1 MATHQHP
8 ISDSSS
14 ATKQEKKRARLA
26 RPASVRGKFLWSY
39 ALMVA
44 SLHLAALLVLL
55 PWLFSWTGLI
65 ALLVGIHVY
74 GQGITL
80 CYHRLLTHHS
90 FKTPKWFER
99 LWVVISLCSMQ
110 DTPARW
116 VANHRFH
123 HSHSDDQ
130 PDPHSPLVSFFW
142 SHVGWL
148 FYRNDEIHNASML
161 QKHARDIL
169 HDPFY
174 MKLEKTP
181 LAYFIYLAHAVLY
194 FLVGL
199 TIGWTV
205 NGSLLAGTQFGLSLL
220 VWGVLVRTVVV
231 WHITW
236 SVNSL
241 THLFGYRNYDTNE
254 GSRNNWFVAL
264 ISLAKAGTTTIT
276 TTRSPQPRNTAGGRS
291 TSSTMRSSCWKSS
304 ALSTTSSRPSTSGMP
319 AGPNRNRL

>member
-1 MATHQHP
+1 MATHQHL
-8 ISDSSS
+8 ISES
-14 ATKQEKKRARLA
+14 ASTTKPNNKQGQLA
-26 RPASVRGKFLWSY
+26 RPTSVKGEFLWPY
-39 ALMVA
+39 ALMIG
-44 SLHLAALLVLL
+44 SLHLASLLVFL

-65 ALLVGIHVY
+65 LLLVGIHVY
-74 GQGITL
+74 GQGITI

-90 FKTPKWFER
+90 FKTHKWFER

-123 HSHSDDQ
+123 HSHSDEQ
-130 PDPHSPLVSFFW
+130 PDPHSPLVSFLW

-148 FYRNDEIHNASML
+148 LYRNHETHNASML

-181 LAYFIYLAHAVLY
+181 LAYLIYVIHAALY

-199 TIGWTV
+199 IIGWTA

-241 THLFGYRNYDTNE
+241 THLFGYRNYETNE

-264 ISLAKAGTTTIT
+264 ISFGEGWHNNHHYDQVAASVQRRWWEIDIIYYEIKLLEKLGLVYDIVPPKHIRDA
-276 TTRSPQPRNTAGGRS
+276 
-291 TSSTMRSSCWKSS
+291 
-304 ALSTTSSRPSTSGMP
+304 SRTKQ
-319 AGPNRNRL
+319 